1 MIRDSQLLDSLS
13 VSFGYISLWIFV
25 FRKTTWSP
33 FLSFTM
39 ANYIDPANEHVA
51 HAYDALY
58 ERDQRHLA
66 VDAYMNSHLILEATN
81 AHYVKLEKILQ
92 DSLVAGL
99 PDIACSRA
107 QAKFLMLQARMSSST
122 NILEIGTLGGYSA
135 AWLATASKDAHVTTL
150 ELDRDFARVAA
161 ENVEAAGLSQQID
174 IVIGPG
180 LLSLTQLLDEV
191 QKQERQP
198 FDFVFIDAN
207 KQDNVAYF
215 DLAMSLTKPH
225 ATIIVDN
232 VVRNGKVALES
243 EAAKDDRVLGT
254 RQLIEA
260 VGSNKAVDATVIQT
274 VGEKNYD
281 GSLLA
286 MKV

>member
-1 MIRDSQLLDSLS
+1 
-13 VSFGYISLWIFV
+13 
-25 FRKTTWSP
+25 
-33 FLSFTM
+33 M
-39 ANYIDPANEHVA
+39 ADNIEPVNEHVT

-66 VDAYMNSHLILEATN
+66 VDAYMNSHLISEASN

-161 ENVEAAGLSQQID
+161 ENVAAAELSHQIE
-174 IVIGPG
+174 IITGPA
-180 LLSLTQLLDEV
+180 LLSLTRLLDEV
-191 QKQERQP
+191 RKQERQP
-198 FDFVFIDAN
+198 YDFVFIDAN
-207 KQDNVAYF
+207 KQDNITYF
-215 DLAMSLTKPH
+215 DLAMSLTTPH

-243 EAAKDDRVLGT
+243 EAVKDDRVMGT
-254 RQLIEA
+254 RQLIQA
-260 VGSNKAVDATVIQT
+260 VGSNKGVDATVIQT

-281 GSLLA
+281 GFLLA
-286 MKV
+286 VKV

>member
-1 MIRDSQLLDSLS
+1 
-13 VSFGYISLWIFV
+13 
-25 FRKTTWSP
+25 
-33 FLSFTM
+33 M
-39 ANYIDPANEHVA
+39 ANSDKSANEHIT

-66 VDAYMNSHLILEATN
+66 VDAYVNSHLISEATN
-81 AHYVKLEKILQ
+81 PHYMKLEKILQ
-92 DSLVAGL
+92 DSLDEGL

-150 ELDRDFARVAA
+150 ELDCDFAEVAA
-161 ENVEAAGLSQQID
+161 RNVATAGLSHQIE
-174 IVIGPG
+174 IITGPA
-180 LLSLTQLLDEV
+180 LISLTRLLDEV
-191 QKQERQP
+191 QRQERRP
-198 FDFVFIDAN
+198 YDFVFIDAN

-215 DLAMSLTKPH
+215 DLAMSLTKWR

-243 EAAKDDRVLGT
+243 EAVKDDRVLGT
-254 RQLIEA
+254 RRLIEA
-260 VGSNKAVDATVIQT
+260 VGLNQGVDATVIQT

-281 GSLLA
+281 GFLLA
-286 MKV
+286 VKV